1 MEENTFLDANSIYEE
16 VEGEEG
22 KTLKLEE
29 DQSKG
34 LVGLIKTRIS
44 NAERARLG
52 DEGRWL
58 ESYQNFRGKYG
69 KKVRFRESEKSR
81 VFIKVTKTKTI
92 AAFGQ
97 LIDVLFGTGQFPIA
111 VKETR
116 LPEGIAKDAHIE
128 LNQPAIEIEGP
139 EENNIDVSQVPL
151 DKSPFDVGYEGD
163 GNVLKPGATFI
174 NGESFLRSLEDNY
187 TDQEGNVV
195 LTSGISPIP
204 APEISPAQ
212 KAARNLE
219 R

>member
-1 MEENTFLDANSIYEE
+1 MAQDENTFLSADNIYEE

-22 KTLKLEE
+22 KTLKLEI

-34 LVGLIKTRIS
+34 LVGLIKTRFS

-58 ESYQNFRGKYG
+58 EAYQNFRGMYG

-116 LPEGIAKDAHIE
+116 L
-128 LNQPAIEIEGP
+128 
-139 EENNIDVSQVPL
+139 
-151 DKSPFDVGYEGD
+151 
-163 GNVLKPGATFI
+163 
-174 NGESFLRSLEDNY
+174 
-187 TDQEGNVV
+187 
-195 LTSGISPIP
+195 
-204 APEISPAQ
+204 Q
-212 KAARNLE
+212 KV
-219 R
+219 